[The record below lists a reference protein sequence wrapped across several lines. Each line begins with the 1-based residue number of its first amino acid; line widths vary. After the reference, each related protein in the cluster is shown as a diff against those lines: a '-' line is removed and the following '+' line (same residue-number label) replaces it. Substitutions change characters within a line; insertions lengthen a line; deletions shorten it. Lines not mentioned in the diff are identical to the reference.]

1 MSEIPDNT
9 PTVTSEPKTSAD
21 VQLEEIRRQIDAM
34 KESYEAVIRD
44 LQAANRSLY
53 AHATGNGE
61 TVDAAP
67 EEPAGFSVDN
77 AADSCRR
84 ALGLEVD

>member
-1 MSEIPDNT
+1 MSDTPDT
-9 PTVTSEPKTSAD
+9 PTVTAEPKTSVD
-21 VQLEEIRRQIDAM
+21 VQLAEIQKQIETM

-53 AHATGNGE
+53 ARATDE
-61 TVDAAP
+61 KTVEVAP
-67 EEPAGFSVDN
+67 EEPKGFDVDG

>member
-1 MSEIPDNT
+1 MSEVPDT
-9 PTVTSEPKTSAD
+9 PTVTSEPKTSVD
-21 VQLEEIRRQIDAM
+21 VQLAEIQKQIETM
-34 KESYEAVIRD
+34 KESYETVIMD

-53 AHATGNGE
+53 ARATGGE
-61 TVDAAP
+61 TVDVTP
-67 EEPAGFSVDN
+67 EEPAGFSVDS